1 MNYYLKKVAG
11 LKNLSESNTGD
22 TKKYLVDYRKDL
34 ITLDFNEDVT
44 LSIGTLAHL
53 YKLLYWSKPNGKSII
68 PENLLRFNCDII

>member
-44 LSIGTLAHL
+44 LSIGYWHL
-53 YKLLYWSKPNGKSII
+53 YKLLYWSKLMEEYYP
-68 PENLLRFNCDII
+68 